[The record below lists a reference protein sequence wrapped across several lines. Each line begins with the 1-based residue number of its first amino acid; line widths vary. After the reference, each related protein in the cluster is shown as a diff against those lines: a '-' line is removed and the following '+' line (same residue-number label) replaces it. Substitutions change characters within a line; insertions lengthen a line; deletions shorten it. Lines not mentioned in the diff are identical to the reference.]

1 MPIFRRLTTRIK
13 RVLSKFK
20 KRDTTSSPNESA
32 PVKFQE
38 YAIRLKDDVSAEQKQ
53 ALEQALDE
61 RIKAADGVFK
71 WSELIGAFLI
81 NIPITRPGGEAN
93 ETAKLIADLETEFKD
108 AIEYIEELG
117 RVRTQAPTTS

>member
-1 MPIFRRLTTRIK
+1 MPICRRLTTRIK

-20 KRDTTSSPNESA
+20 KHDTTSSPNESA
-32 PVKFQE
+32 PVKSQE
-38 YAIRLKDDVSAEQKQ
+38 YAIRLKDDVSVEQKQ

-71 WSELIGAFLI
+71 WSDLIGAFLI
-81 NIPITRPGGEAN
+81 NIPITKPSGEAN

-117 RVRTQAPTTS
+117 R